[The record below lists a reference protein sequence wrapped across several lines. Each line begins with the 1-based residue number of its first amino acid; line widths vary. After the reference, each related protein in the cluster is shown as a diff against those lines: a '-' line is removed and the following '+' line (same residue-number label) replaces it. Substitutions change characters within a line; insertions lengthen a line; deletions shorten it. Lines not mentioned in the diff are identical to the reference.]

1 MVAHNCDIGEGSLL
15 AAMSGIA
22 GSTKL
27 GRHVVCGGRVGIIDH
42 LNIGDGVQI
51 GASSTA
57 LNDIPSGLL
66 VRGTPA
72 RELTRFGREQVALK
86 KLPELL
92 KTIKKLEQRV
102 QELEGG
108 SKPVPRP

>member
-15 AAMSGIA
+15 AAMTGIA

-27 GRHVVCGGRVGIIDH
+27 GKYVVCGGNAGIIDH

-51 GASSTA
+51 GASSSA
-57 LNDIPSGLL
+57 LNDIPAGQRI
-66 VRGTPA
+66 RGVPA

-86 KLPELL
+86 KLPDLL
-92 KTIKKLEQRV
+92 KTVKKLEQRV
-102 QELEGG
+102 QELERERE
-108 SKPVPRP
+108 SRV